1 MANLIHTFRL
11 STETTVQSVIP
22 ALASKLCVSE
32 NAQLKAAIE
41 QQNADIEELRD
52 RALSPRRVKRYQR
65 MQTQL
70 EQTKRAL
77 DELSGQY
84 ERQSTEMAEALGT
97 RTILSSSIARLLA
110 IIQEQELLQNQVTNS
125 DDVIQIMSEIE
136 VAGIGKIC
144 RTKGFS
150 TPEK

>member
-1 MANLIHTFRL
+1 
-11 STETTVQSVIP
+11 
-22 ALASKLCVSE
+22 
-32 NAQLKAAIE
+32 LKAAIE